1 MIENEGWMM
10 EQKGRQGER
19 EKKEEEWAEREE
31 GRKALMQ
38 QIVMTSI
45 DSKGYLSVEDARSP

>member
-1 MIENEGWMM
+1 MM

-19 EKKEEEWAEREE
+19 EKKEEEWAERDE

>member
-1 MIENEGWMM
+1 M
-10 EQKGRQGER
+10 EQKGRRRGKGEKGGGMGG
-19 EKKEEEWAEREE
+19 EG

-45 DSKGYLSVEDARSP
+45 DSKGYLSVEDTRSP

>member
-1 MIENEGWMM
+1 MDGAEGAA
-10 EQKGRQGER
+10 KGIGKKKRRKGGE
-19 EKKEEEWAEREE
+19 A

-45 DSKGYLSVEDARSP
+45 DTKGYLSVEDVRSL

>member
-1 MIENEGWMM
+1 MDGAEGAAGG
-10 EQKGRQGER
+10 KGEKGGGMGGEG
-19 EKKEEEWAEREE
+19 

>member
-1 MIENEGWMM
+1 MDDGAEGAAGG
-10 EQKGRQGER
+10 KGEKGGGMGGEG
-19 EKKEEEWAEREE
+19 

>member
-1 MIENEGWMM
+1 MRGGWSRRGG
-10 EQKGRQGER
+10 EGER
-19 EKKEEEWAEREE
+19 EKKEEEWAETEE